1 MGSWKNSFDRAS
13 YQTVLIVKT
22 LSNQNYWFIFLRKE
36 KEISFISIDA
46 NTFEIKTNIK
56 TFCLYGYNLLIPFK
70 SPTKVMERNDIKYWC
85 YFV

>member
-36 KEISFISIDA
+36 KEITFTSIDA

-70 SPTKVMERNDIKYWC
+70 SHTKVMERNDIKYWC

>member
-13 YQTVLIVKT
+13 YQTVLI
-22 LSNQNYWFIFLRKE
+22 FLRKE
-36 KEISFISIDA
+36 KEITFISIDA

-70 SPTKVMERNDIKYWC
+70 SHTKVMERDDIKYWC